1 MLNLLEN
8 GIIQPIKQIKGGMQE
23 SLSAAIPICLGYLPL
38 GFACGVLAQKAGL
51 SIFEIAG
58 MSLIVFAGSSQFI
71 AVSMIGANSSIEAI
85 IMATFVVNLRHFLMS
100 SVLAKYLGSKK
111 KNFLLIYSHGV
122 TDESFAINYHK
133 FTEGTWDSQKAIIVN
148 IIAFACWNF
157 GNIVGGLTGAIIPV
171 SNEIA
176 SYTLTAM
183 FIGLLVLNLKN
194 KVFIM
199 VGIITGAASIYLSLI
214 LKNSFYIV
222 ITAIFGASL
231 GYFIEN
237 KMIKKKRE
245 KNNVE

>member
-1 MLNLLEN
+1 LLNLIES
-8 GIIQPIKQIKGGMQE
+8 GIIQSIKQIKGNIKE
-23 SLSAAIPICLGYLPL
+23 SFSAAIPICLGYLPL

-85 IMATFVVNLRHFLMS
+85 IMATFIVNLRHFLLS
-100 SVLAKYLGSKK
+100 SVLAKFLGNKK
-111 KNFLLIYSHGV
+111 KNFLFIYSHGV

-133 FTEGTWDSQKAIIVN
+133 FTEGIWDSRKAMMVN
-148 IIAFACWNF
+148 IVAFACWNF
-157 GNIVGGLTGAIIPV
+157 GNLIGGLTGAILPV

-176 SYTLTAM
+176 GYTLTAM
-183 FIGLLVLNLKN
+183 FICLLVLNLRN
-194 KVFIM
+194 KVFIV
-199 VGIITGAASIYLSLI
+199 VGIMTGAASIYLSLI

-222 ITAIFGASL
+222 ITAILGASV

-237 KMIKKKRE
+237 KMTKKKRE